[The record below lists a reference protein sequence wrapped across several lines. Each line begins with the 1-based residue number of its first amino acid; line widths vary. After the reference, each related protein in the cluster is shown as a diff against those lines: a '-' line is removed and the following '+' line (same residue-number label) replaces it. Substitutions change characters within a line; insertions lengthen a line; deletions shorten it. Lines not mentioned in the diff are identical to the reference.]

1 MFTHTEIIN
10 EIIQFIEYQYSFC
23 DIQSIHFFLHDE
35 VIDNIDTNTLLVECQ
50 GYLMAN
56 YTACKLRHPH
66 HAITCTALV
75 EDSQMLI
82 IKAIDAGDEY
92 LYSELD
98 EDKIFV
104 IDRYSELA
112 KYALMYD
119 IDINQ

>member
-1 MFTHTEIIN
+1 MFTQTEIIN

-35 VIDNIDTNTLLVECQ
+35 VIDNIDTNILLVECKQ
-50 GYLMAN
+50 YLLAN
-56 YTACKLRHPH
+56 YTACILRHPQT
-66 HAITCTALV
+66 AITCTALV
-75 EDSQMLI
+75 EDSQMAI

-98 EDKIFV
+98 EEKIFI
-104 IDRYSELA
+104 IDRYSDLA

-119 IDINQ
+119 VDVNQ